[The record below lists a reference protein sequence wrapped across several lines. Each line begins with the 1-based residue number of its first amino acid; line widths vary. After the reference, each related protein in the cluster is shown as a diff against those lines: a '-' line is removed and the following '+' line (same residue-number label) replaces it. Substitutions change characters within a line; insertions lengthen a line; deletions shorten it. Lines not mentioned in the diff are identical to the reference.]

1 MQTTTKEWDT
11 YQNQPVTEYTIENDH
26 GVQLSVLSWGATLHH
41 LNVPSANGSKNLVLS
56 YHKMADYLDNPFYVC
71 MGIGRTGGRIRR
83 GTFPLAGKT
92 YHVDANEGQNTLH
105 GGPHGFNTVN
115 WAGSLD
121 TSDPDAAKIVLTH
134 TFTSTAD
141 SYPGDL
147 DAKLIYGLDN
157 DDHVTLTFEAT
168 AKTDTTVFNP
178 TAHLYFNL
186 SDDQLITGQT
196 LQVNSDDH
204 LDLDGE
210 KLPTGKLI
218 ANANTP
224 FDFKAGQNLG
234 SAIRGMQET
243 TEKGFDDVYHV
254 VPAAD
259 HTIAKLSD
267 PQSKRS
273 VTIKSDRNGLVVFT
287 ANSFTNDLKLAA
299 GAGQPY
305 MGVALE
311 PQTLPDSMNHPE
323 FGDVTLPAGQTQ
335 QYHISYDLTY

>member
-1 MQTTTKEWDT
+1 MQTTTQEWDT
-11 YQNQPVTEYTIENDH
+11 YQNHPVTEYSIENDN
-26 GVQLSVLSWGATLHH
+26 GVNLSVLSWGATLHQ
-41 LNVPSANGSKNLVLS
+41 LTVPSAKGPHNLVLS

-71 MGIGRTGGRIRR
+71 MGIGRTGGRIAK

-92 YHVDANEGQNTLH
+92 YHVAPNEGQNTLH
-105 GGPHGFNTVN
+105 GGPNGFNTVN
-115 WAGSLD
+115 WAGSLE
-121 TSDPDAAKIVLTH
+121 TSDPEHAEIVLTH
-134 TFTSTAD
+134 TFTSAD
-141 SYPGDL
+141 DSFPGDL

-157 DDHVTLTFEAT
+157 HDHVTLTFEAT
-168 AKTDTTVFNP
+168 ATSDTTLFNP

-196 LQVNSDDH
+196 LQVNADEH

-210 KLPTGKLI
+210 KLPTGKMV
-218 ANANTP
+218 ADAGTP
-224 FDFKAGQNLG
+224 FDFKSGQNLG
-234 SAIRGMQET
+234 AAIRGMQDT

-259 HTIAKLSD
+259 QTIAKLSD
-267 PQSKRS
+267 PQSKRA

-287 ANSFTNDLKLAA
+287 ANSFTSGLKLAT

-311 PQTLPDSMNHPE
+311 PQTLPDSPNHPE
-323 FGDVTLPAGQTQ
+323 FGDITLPAGQTK
-335 QYHISYDLTY
+335 QYHVSYDLEY

>member
-1 MQTTTKEWDT
+1 MQTTTQEWDT
-11 YQNQPVTEYTIENDH
+11 YQNQPVTEYTIENDN
-26 GVQLSVLSWGATLHH
+26 GVKLGVLSWGATLHEMS
-41 LNVPSANGSKNLVLS
+41 VPSAQGPHNLVLS

-71 MGIGRTGGRIRR
+71 MGIGRTGGRIKQ
-83 GTFPLAGKT
+83 GTFPLAGHT
-92 YHVDANEGQNTLH
+92 YHVDPNEGANTLH

-115 WAGSLD
+115 WAGALD
-121 TSDPDAAKIVLTH
+121 TTDPNHAQIILTH
-134 TFTSTAD
+134 TFTSAD
-141 SYPGDL
+141 DSFPGDL

-157 DDHVTLTFEAT
+157 QDHVTLTFEAT
-168 AKTDTTVFNP
+168 AADTTTVFNP

-186 SDDQLITGQT
+186 SDDQLISGQT

-204 LDLDGE
+204 LALDGE
-210 KLPTGKLI
+210 KLPTGDLI

-234 SAIRGMQET
+234 AAIRGMQDT

-259 HTIAKLSD
+259 QTIARLSD
-267 PQSKRS
+267 PQSKRA

-287 ANSFTNDLKLAA
+287 ANSFTSGLKLAT

-323 FGDVTLPAGQTQ
+323 FGDVTLPADKTQ
-335 QYHISYDLTY
+335 QYHVSYDLTY